1 MKTCFLLIV
10 LTLLACTV
18 EGGQS
23 LINTRAPEFSLRD
36 QYDQPYSLQSFAGQP
51 VVLIASDKEGS
62 GQNRQWLALLKE
74 KYGLRLRIVGVADV
88 RTVPFFLKGRVRG
101 DFKKDEGSVL
111 MDWDGAL
118 FTSYGLTKS
127 VSNVILIDDG
137 GSVQYLFAGS
147 PSREATERL
156 FGVLDGLVK

>member
-62 GQNRQWLALLKE
+62 GQNRHWLALLKE
-74 KYGLRLRIVGVADV
+74 KYGRRLRIIGVADV
-88 RTVPFFLKGRVRG
+88 RTVPFFLKGMVRG
-101 DFKKDEGSVL
+101 DFKKDGGSVL

-118 FTSYGLTKS
+118 FTAYGLAKN
-127 VSNVILIDDG
+127 VSNVILIDNS
-137 GSVQYLFAGS
+137 GSVQYLYAGS